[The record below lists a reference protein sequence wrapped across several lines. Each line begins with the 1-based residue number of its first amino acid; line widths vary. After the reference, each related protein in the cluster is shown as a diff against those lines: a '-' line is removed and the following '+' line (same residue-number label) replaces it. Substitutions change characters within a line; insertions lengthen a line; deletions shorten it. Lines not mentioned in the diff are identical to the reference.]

1 MSKQNYDTGKTFLAG
16 AGRWATER
24 LKAAALEGKAF
35 SAAALRTLDTLR
47 KEEWEHFDNALVEE
61 GKIRLV
67 GVADLISRGLVIP
80 VSNALGK
87 TMFSYE
93 KMTDMG
99 AATTSLDGLARSDND
114 RLEFELS
121 QLPLPITHKDFF
133 INLRQLAS
141 SRAGGESLDTTHV
154 RVAGRVVA
162 EQLENMLFNG
172 GKTFGG
178 APIYGYTTHPNRN
191 TSGFGSNGDWGQL
204 NKTGENI
211 LTDVQTMLTALKA
224 DRFYGPYVIYVPG
237 DADVK
242 LSGDFKANSD
252 KTIRQRLLEVEGI
265 ADIRTADQL
274 ATSNVVMAQ
283 MTQDVV
289 AWVQGEDLQTIQW
302 DEYGGFQVN
311 FKAFAIGVPLVRAD
325 IQNRSGVYHMTD

>member
-1 MSKQNYDTGKTFLAG
+1 
-16 AGRWATER
+16 
-24 LKAAALEGKAF
+24 
-35 SAAALRTLDTLR
+35 
-47 KEEWEHFDNALVEE
+47 
-61 GKIRLV
+61 
-67 GVADLISRGLVIP
+67 
-80 VSNALGK
+80 
-87 TMFSYE
+87 
-93 KMTDMG
+93 
-99 AATTSLDGLARSDND
+99 
-114 RLEFELS
+114 
-121 QLPLPITHKDFF
+121 
-133 INLRQLAS
+133 
-141 SRAGGESLDTTHV
+141 
-154 RVAGRVVA
+154 
-162 EQLENMLFNG
+162 
-172 GKTFGG
+172 
-178 APIYGYTTHPNRN
+178 
-191 TSGFGSNGDWGQL
+191 
-204 NKTGENI
+204 
-211 LTDVQTMLTALKA
+211 
-224 DRFYGPYVIYVPG
+224 VIYVPG